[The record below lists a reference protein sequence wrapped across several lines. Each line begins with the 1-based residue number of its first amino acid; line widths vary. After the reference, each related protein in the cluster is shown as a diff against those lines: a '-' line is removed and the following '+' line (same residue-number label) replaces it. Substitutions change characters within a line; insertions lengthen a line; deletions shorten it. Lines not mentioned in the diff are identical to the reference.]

1 MTGSVEDYGELLARA
16 SEFLHVPADP
26 AEPAQP
32 SPVEAITTASGLRA
46 RAGEFTPHAEP
57 EPVLDR
63 GELLTRAREFLVA
76 PEPPADVDAGAVIA
90 AEGRVRADAEPF
102 LAERLPVLPEHDTAV
117 VADDDDVAGEGD
129 TGADNEPT
137 EVEQP

>member
-16 SEFLHVPADP
+16 SEFLHLPEDP
-26 AEPAQP
+26 AEPAEP

-46 RAGEFTPHAEP
+46 RAGEFTPQAEP

-63 GELLTRAREFLVA
+63 EELLTRAREFLMA

-90 AEGRVRADAEPF
+90 AEGKVRAEAEPF
-102 LAERLPVLPEHDTAV
+102 LAQRLPGLPEQNTAV
-117 VADDDDVAGEGD
+117 VADDDDVAGDGD
-129 TGADNEPT
+129 TGADDPT